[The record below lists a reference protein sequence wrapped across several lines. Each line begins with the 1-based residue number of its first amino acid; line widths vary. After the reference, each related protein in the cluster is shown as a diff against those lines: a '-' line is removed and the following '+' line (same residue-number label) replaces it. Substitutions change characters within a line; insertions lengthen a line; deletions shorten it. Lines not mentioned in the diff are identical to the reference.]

1 MKLKTISLPEGQD
14 PDTYLLANGNKN
26 ILAAVNLML
35 QENED
40 EEIFEVSF

>member
-1 MKLKTISLPEGQD
+1 MKLKIINLPEGQD
-14 PDTYLLANGNKN
+14 PDTFLLEHGNKN

>member
-1 MKLKTISLPEGQD
+1 MQLFQIISENKNTSDDEP
-14 PDTYLLANGNKN
+14 PDGNKN